1 MAETK
6 KTAPDTAKTEP
17 ETKSMTIFQKLLAI
31 QSRLFVPKGQV
42 NDFGKY
48 NYRSC
53 EDIEKVVKPLCVEY
67 NCVLRFWDKVESI
80 GDRLFLKSSLEL
92 IDIDNTTSVSTTG
105 YAEIGEGK
113 KGMDPA
119 QLTGACAS
127 YARKY
132 ALAGLFLIDNE
143 KDPDATNTHGKS
155 TDDVTHDTINA
166 QQINAIAAELDR
178 TGIADSVILDF
189 VKKKHLEEITQADY
203 VTVMKKLNKTP
214 DKKEESK

>member
-6 KTAPDTAKTEP
+6 TTAKTKAEENALP
-17 ETKSMTIFQKLLAI
+17 NVRAKLLAI
-31 QSRLFVPKGQV
+31 QSKLFVPKGQK
-42 NDFGKY
+42 NDFGNY

-53 EDIEKVVKPLCVEY
+53 EDIEKQVKPLCVEY
-67 NCVLRFWDKVESI
+67 NCVLYFWDSVECI
-80 GDRLFLKSSLEL
+80 GNRLFLKANLEL
-92 IDIDNTTSVSTTG
+92 IDIDSNTNIKAMG

-119 QLTGACAS
+119 QLTGACSS

-155 TDDVTHDTINA
+155 TDDVTHDTITA
-166 QQINAIAAELDR
+166 QQINAIIAELGR